1 MILIEGGN
9 IFKDPETKQPV
20 TQRINKQDVDTTLAW
35 LEKITNLPHRDFKL
49 GTTGRKDT
57 SGDLDIAINQKEVT
71 KDEMVAKL
79 AAWLQ
84 QNKPDENP
92 KDWIR
97 KSGISVHFKTPIN
110 GDDAN
115 GYVQTDLMFG
125 DPEWMTWS
133 LRGASGDSPYKG
145 QHRQILMSSI
155 ATAQGLKWSAN
166 SGLMDR
172 ETNEIISTNPAEI
185 AQKLL
190 GPTAQVDDL
199 ESVETIITKA
209 KTLPNYEQLVADAR
223 ETFGKMDLT
232 LPESLEDKQL
242 NRIKELS
249 GLTLNS
255 VRMIS

>member
-1 MILIEGGN
+1 MILSEGGN

-20 TQRINKQDVDTTLAW
+20 TQRINKQDVDTTLSW

-92 KDWIR
+92 K
-97 KSGISVHFKTPIN
+97 
-110 GDDAN
+110 

-255 VRMIS
+255 IRMIS

>member
-1 MILIEGGN
+1 MKLNEGGN

-20 TQRINKQDVDTTLAW
+20 TQRINREDVDTTLAW

-57 SGDLDIAINQKEVT
+57 SGDLDIAINANDVT

-84 QNKPDENP
+84 KNKPNENP

-110 GDDAN
+110 GDEAN

-125 DPEWMTWS
+125 EPDWMKWS
-133 LRGASGDSPYKG
+133 LRGASGNSPYGGKE
-145 QHRQILMSSI
+145 RQILMASI
-155 ATAQGLKWSAN
+155 STAQGFKWSPN
-166 SGLMDR
+166 TGLVDR
-172 ETNEIISTNPAEI
+172 ATNEIVSTDPAEI

-190 GPTAQVDDL
+190 GPTAQIDDL

-223 ETFGKMDLT
+223 ETFSKMDLV

-242 NRIKELS
+242 GRIKELS
-249 GLTLNS
+249 GMLLNS
-255 VRMIS
+255 VKMYS